1 MDSNRI
7 DWRHEKHVDD
17 ANLANG
23 LNIRWIVLVLRIGLA
38 LAALTML
45 GIFVLSSRQTTSL
58 GHIAAPH
65 MLLTL
70 VTLIAAAFLS
80 MTEWFRRNWKV
91 AILGS
96 SLVVIGSTTWT
107 YIDLGEQIP
116 VFATSLVFL
125 TATCALVPWE
135 FRWQLSLTF
144 GLLIATAT
152 DTLLVRV
159 PDPYAGPLWLG
170 LLASAAMS
178 LAGNWLWAAWRDAL
192 AETNRKLEETN
203 RKLEESEDSQRK
215 LLDATLDP
223 VSLIRTSD
231 GRYIYV
237 NPAFGKLG
245 YAPEEVLGKS
255 TAEFDVAELLEPENF
270 QASILQ
276 NRFAQNFE
284 ANIHLA
290 DGRPVPYLISSVL
303 VDLQGEQYLLSVAR
317 DITAMK
323 QVQTD
328 LIEAQQRLGHSEA
341 KLRKIFEASPDAIAI
356 ISITDGRALE
366 VNEACL
372 GMGFSNEEFLGWD
385 RKQRTIFTNFSDR
398 EAFVRRLLSEKTVR
412 NVELNLK
419 LKDGRIAPYLVSA
432 VVAEFAG
439 EQCMIAFAREISDI
453 KRTQDELIAAREK
466 ALAASRAK
474 TEFLSSMSHEIRTP
488 MNAILGMADLLGEG
502 ELSAEQR
509 RFLSTMIS
517 NGNALLTLINGI
529 LDLAR
534 IESGRFKL
542 EHTEFDL
549 EELVDH
555 VAETLSVRAHEKGL
569 ELTARMSVYVP
580 RRVVGDALRLR
591 QVLINLVGNA
601 IKFTEQGEVAIVIEA
616 LSNGHAGQL
625 LFSVRDTGIGIAAN
639 QVDTV
644 FQSFTQVDSSATR
657 KYGGTGL
664 GLSIASRLVEM
675 MNGRLRVTSELDK
688 GSTFSFNADLP
699 AAAVPAPPCYLL
711 PELNGAKV
719 LVVDGNEAS
728 RLVVKDMLR
737 QSNMNVDLAAGAEQ
751 ALTLAKR
758 ADSEGHPYRLV
769 LLSFRLPTADGLL
782 TRSQLRVYCRAPV
795 ILLLTSEDLSRCREA
810 IMAEGHAYV
819 IKPVKRTELMRTI
832 ASTMDV
838 PGAAT
843 AGMPTYS
850 ATVDVN
856 LDERPLKILLVEDS
870 PDNRTLINAYLKSLP
885 FTVDE
890 AENGLV
896 AVTKFMRNRYDLV
909 LMDVQMPVMD
919 GYTAVRKIREWEQDQ
934 GRMSTP
940 IAALTAS
947 ATEEDVQ
954 RSDKAGCTAHIS
966 KPIKKAHLIRIVRE
980 LTAPTGPAT
989 FNEGKQERDENQDVL
1004 VDRREAHSAT
1014 TAELKILPL

>member
-1 MDSNRI
+1 MDSDRI
-7 DWRHEKHVDD
+7 DWRHENDVDD
-17 ANLANG
+17 AKLANSVS
-23 LNIRWIVLVLRIGLA
+23 IRWIVLVLRIGLS
-38 LAALTML
+38 LAASTML
-45 GIFVLSSRQTTSL
+45 GIFVLSSRQITSF

-70 VTLIAAAFLS
+70 VALMAAAFLS

-91 AILGS
+91 AILIT

-135 FRWQLSLTF
+135 FRWQLSLTV

-192 AETNRKLEETN
+192 AETNRKLEE
-203 RKLEESEDSQRK
+203 SEDSQRK

-231 GRYIYV
+231 GRYVYV

-255 TAEFDVAELLEPENF
+255 TAEFDVAELLESEKF

-276 NRFAQNFE
+276 KGFAQNFE

-290 DGRPVPYLISSVL
+290 DGQPVPYLVSSVL
-303 VDLQGEQYLLSVAR
+303 VDLRGEQYLLSVAR

-328 LIEAQQRLGHSEA
+328 LIEAQQRLGQSEA

-372 GMGFSNEEFLGWD
+372 GMGFSNEEFLRWD
-385 RKQRTIFTNFSDR
+385 RKQRTIFSNFSDR
-398 EAFVRRLLSEKTVR
+398 EAFVRKLLSEKTVR

-419 LKDGRIAPYLVSA
+419 LKDDRIAPYLVSA

-488 MNAILGMADLLGEG
+488 MNAILGMADLLGESD
-502 ELSAEQR
+502 LSSEQR

-542 EHTEFDL
+542 EQTEFDL

-555 VAETLSVRAHEKGL
+555 IAETLSVRAHEKGL
-569 ELTARMSVYVP
+569 ELTARISPSVP

-601 IKFTEQGEVAIVIEA
+601 IKFTEQGDVAIVIEA
-616 LSNGHAGQL
+616 LSNGRAGQ
-625 LFSVRDTGIGIAAN
+625 S
-639 QVDTV
+639 
-644 FQSFTQVDSSATR
+644 
-657 KYGGTGL
+657 
-664 GLSIASRLVEM
+664 
-675 MNGRLRVTSELDK
+675 
-688 GSTFSFNADLP
+688 
-699 AAAVPAPPCYLL
+699 C
-711 PELNGAKV
+711 
-719 LVVDGNEAS
+719 
-728 RLVVKDMLR
+728 
-737 QSNMNVDLAAGAEQ
+737 
-751 ALTLAKR
+751 
-758 ADSEGHPYRLV
+758 
-769 LLSFRLPTADGLL
+769 
-782 TRSQLRVYCRAPV
+782 
-795 ILLLTSEDLSRCREA
+795 
-810 IMAEGHAYV
+810 
-819 IKPVKRTELMRTI
+819 
-832 ASTMDV
+832 
-838 PGAAT
+838 
-843 AGMPTYS
+843 YS
-850 ATVDVN
+850 AFAIPVSVS
-856 LDERPLKILLVEDS
+856 RPTRPTQFFKAS
-870 PDNRTLINAYLKSLP
+870 PKSIHQP
-885 FTVDE
+885 RGSME
-890 AENGLV
+890 
-896 AVTKFMRNRYDLV
+896 
-909 LMDVQMPVMD
+909 
-919 GYTAVRKIREWEQDQ
+919 
-934 GRMSTP
+934 
-940 IAALTAS
+940 
-947 ATEEDVQ
+947 
-954 RSDKAGCTAHIS
+954 
-966 KPIKKAHLIRIVRE
+966 
-980 LTAPTGPAT
+980 GPAWV
-989 FNEGKQERDENQDVL
+989 FR
-1004 VDRREAHSAT
+1004 
-1014 TAELKILPL
+1014 